1 MGESDADRK
10 PVSRGLLK
18 RFSADLG
25 KAIAMHVQA
34 PLNSR
39 IKALEERLA
48 ALERKADK

>member
-25 KAIAMHVQA
+25 KAIAANVQA
-34 PLNSR
+34 PLNAR
-39 IKALEERLA
+39 IA
-48 ALERKADK
+48 ALEKRIAALEKAGK